1 MDHLSIKFRTL
12 LMIIL
17 TGLFIAFSI
26 SCKKKIDVIPK
37 SDFLSYPSMTA
48 KNFETELLD
57 SGKTTLIMRA
67 PLAEQYDNEKE
78 PFTEFRFGLNIDF
91 YNGKEYIS
99 GSVSSKY
106 AKYLKNTNLWELKD
120 SVIVINEKKDMLETE
135 LLFWDQ
141 AKDLIYTDRFVRIT
155 NVDKIVMGTG
165 FESDSKLTRQRIR
178 KVSATITFED
188 EE

>member
-1 MDHLSIKFRTL
+1 MINKPINLNT
-12 LMIIL
+12 IIL
-17 TGLFIAFSI
+17 ILVMGIIIAIFP

-78 PFTEFRFGLNIDF
+78 PYTDFRFGLNVDF
-91 YNGKEYIS
+91 YDGKKYIS

-120 SVIVINEKKDMLETE
+120 SVVVIGENKEMLETE
-135 LLFWDQ
+135 LLYWDPE
-141 AKDLIYTDRFVRIT
+141 KDLIYTDRFVRIT
-155 NVDKIVMGTG
+155 NVDQIVMGTG
-165 FESDSKLTRQRIR
+165 FESDSKLSKRHI
-178 KVSATITFED
+178 KKPSATIYLKD